1 MPLYLPEKITDF
13 DIETNEKAVFVYFD
27 TIKQDSVDKIT
38 RTLRE
43 RENSVGITY
52 RTNMSDNGVF
62 KSSRFL
68 EDHSGQVSTQFKVI
82 HTHLNNAHLVVFPV
96 RYFYLVVDSMQKEVG
111 KFYTKKFKELVK
123 KNEIQI

>member
-13 DIETNEKAVFVYFD
+13 DIETNEHAIFVYFD
-27 TIKQDSVDKIT
+27 TIKQDSVDKLT

-43 RENSVGITY
+43 ITNSVVITH
-52 RTNMSDNGVF
+52 RLNMSDNGVF

-68 EDHSGQVSTQFKVI
+68 ENHSGEISTQFKVI

-96 RYFYLVVDSMQKEVG
+96 RYFYIVIDGMQKEVG
-111 KFYTKKFKELVK
+111 EFYMKKFKELVK
-123 KNEIQI
+123 KNEI